1 MKSQHKNKPNLK
13 IGITH
18 GDFNG
23 ISYEIIIKTFLD
35 NRIIDMFTPV
45 IYGSS
50 KIASYYRKTFN
61 YTDVNFNLVK
71 KAEYA
76 NPKRVN
82 IVNCTNEEVKIEIGK
97 LTNVAGELAVLS
109 LEKAVTDLKNGTIDA
124 LVTAPI
130 NKKNTQSEKFNFA
143 GHTDYFANKFDTND
157 HLMIMVHNDLR
168 IGILTGHIPLKDVSS
183 KITKELLLNKIN
195 VMNNSLKVDFGIQ
208 KPKIA
213 VLGLNP
219 HASDEALI
227 GTEESEIIIPAIE
240 EANNNNILT
249 FGPYPA
255 DGFFGS
261 NNYRNF
267 DGILAMYHDQGM
279 LPFKSFA
286 FGDGINFTAGLPII
300 RTSPAHGTAFD
311 IAGKNVASPNSLKQ
325 AIYMAIDLHNNR
337 KLYEEISANPLPL
350 KNKEGGKGQRSN
362 NRVAPRDPQTN
373 KSNTRPPEE
382 GMKQE

>member
-1 MKSQHKNKPNLK
+1 MIKSQQKNKQNLK

-23 ISYEIIIKTFLD
+23 ISYEIIIKTLLD

-50 KIASYYRKTFN
+50 KIASYFRKTFN
-61 YTDVNFNLVK
+61 YTDINFNLIK

-76 NPKRVN
+76 NPKRAN
-82 IVNCTNEEVKIEIGK
+82 IVNCTNYEVKIEIGK
-97 LTNVAGELAVLS
+97 LTEVAGEMAVLA
-109 LEKAVTDLKNGTIDA
+109 LEKAVEDLKNGTIDA

-130 NKKNTQSEKFNFA
+130 NKKNTQSEQFNFA
-143 GHTDYFANKFDTND
+143 GHTDYFASKFNTND
-157 HLMIMVHNDLR
+157 HLMMMVHEDLR
-168 IGILTGHIPLKDVSS
+168 IGILTGHIPLTDVPGS
-183 KITKELLLNKIN
+183 ITKELLLNKIK

-227 GTEESEIIIPAIE
+227 GTEELEIIIPAIE
-240 EANNNNILT
+240 QSNNDNILT

-286 FGDGINFTAGLPII
+286 FGEGINFTAGLPIV

-325 AIYMAIDLHNNR
+325 AIYMAIDLYNNR
-337 KLYEEISANPLPL
+337 KLHEEITANPLPL
-350 KNKEGGKGQRSN
+350 KTPNSGRGQKSN
-362 NRVAPRDPQTN
+362 NTVAPKSIQPDSKNNEPQAGKMT
-373 KSNTRPPEE
+373 
-382 GMKQE
+382 